1 MAPVRG
7 TRRAAPASAGPQLEA
22 DLAFRGFS
30 RAFDRFAQAVR
41 RTRGRISREDGL
53 ELTLPQ
59 YHLLE
64 ALEEAAE
71 LPVGRVAEAAGVAP
85 PTATRMLDSL
95 ERARTVR
102 RSHSSADRR
111 VVEIAL
117 TVEGRRLVRKKRRA
131 VERLRRALFESLE
144 PEERE
149 HAERVLTR
157 LADAMDEVV

>member
-1 MAPVRG
+1 MAPVPG
-7 TRRAAPASAGPQLEA
+7 TRRAAPTSAGPQLEA

-41 RTRGRISREDGL
+41 RTRGRISRDDGL
-53 ELTLPQ
+53 ELTLSQ

-95 ERARTVR
+95 ERTGTVR
-102 RSHSSADRR
+102 RAHSSDDRR
-111 VVEIAL
+111 VVMVAL
-117 TVEGRRLVRKKRRA
+117 TDEGRRLVRKKRRA
-131 VERLRRALFESLE
+131 VEQVRRAMFERLD
-144 PEERE
+144 PTERE
-149 HAERVLTR
+149 SAERLLSR
-157 LADAMDEVV
+157 LAEAMEEVA